1 MVISAA
7 ILLFALRLCFWLRR
21 RFSFSVRGIQE
32 EGRGGFRDGE
42 KVKILT
48 VLGSGGHTAE
58 MLMLLRDMDLKD
70 KVSLTCVTAIS
81 DKFSFEKAQQT
92 FSESLQVEVNRVND
106 YVGFYSIKRSREVG
120 QSYLTSLL
128 TTLMSLVDSV
138 GLLFRESYDLIIV
151 NGPGTCIPICF
162 GSLLLEVS

>member
-1 MVISAA
+1 MVISAV

-21 RFSFSVRGIQE
+21 RLSFSVRDRQE
-32 EGRGGFRDGE
+32 ERGSLRDGE

-70 KVSLTCVTAIS
+70 KVSLTCVMATT
-81 DKFSFEKAQQT
+81 DKFSLEKAQHT
-92 FSESLQVEVNRVND
+92 FSESLQVGTNRVKD

-128 TTLMSLVDSV
+128 TTFISFIDSV
-138 GLLFRESYDLIIV
+138 WLLFQESYDLIIV